1 MFRWRGVQKTPPH
14 NFKSR
19 MKFPQTIPSSVAS
32 KRVYKY
38 ITMEI
43 AEEIKACPESGARR
57 LIAEYG
63 DRLYDTA
70 FRLCQDEACTL
81 DLVNRTML
89 RAIERIDLFSGH
101 SSMYTWLY
109 SILVNFWRMD
119 LRQKKKMNFLL
130 LSDEVP
136 ECPDRRPDPA
146 EALAKK
152 ADFEAIREVVGH
164 LPEHYR
170 AVVVFRYFEDMTVPE
185 IAKVLGIP
193 EGTVKFRLHKAK
205 NIMRRKLS
213 QTIGAE
219 CASNNKERQ

>member
-1 MFRWRGVQKTPPH
+1 
-14 NFKSR
+14 
-19 MKFPQTIPSSVAS
+19 
-32 KRVYKY
+32 
-38 ITMEI
+38 
-43 AEEIKACPESGARR
+43 
-57 LIAEYG
+57 
-63 DRLYDTA
+63 
-70 FRLCQDEACTL
+70 
-81 DLVNRTML
+81 
-89 RAIERIDLFSGH
+89 
-101 SSMYTWLY
+101 
-109 SILVNFWRMD
+109 
-119 LRQKKKMNFLL
+119 MNFLL

-136 ECPDRRPDPA
+136 ECPDGRPDPA